1 MAIVDQNKFYKDLET
16 GNVSPVY
23 FIFGDEPFL
32 IEQCVHRFKFGLLDE
47 NSFDFNYSLFYAGD
61 AEIQNVKDTVETL
74 PVFAA
79 RRVVILKN
87 AHELKDSEWS
97 ELESVFKNPV
107 DSTVFVLFAD
117 KIDKRKK
124 CFKNL
129 IDTSI
134 AIEFKKPYDNEI
146 PRWINYYA
154 GQVGLKLT
162 QAAVHR
168 LHRLVGNN
176 LSEIYA
182 QLEKI
187 KTYLGSQ
194 ESSSSPHHDHVDVA
208 EVNAVVSNS
217 REENVFDFTKAI
229 GQKDRVKALEQIVN
243 LLDQGQSEIGVVSLL
258 ARHMRILLTVRTGMD
273 QGIGGTKLA
282 HLANVS
288 PYFIDEYCGQAKI
301 WPVKKLEDSLVLLS
315 ETDKALKSSPLSSHI
330 WLENLV
336 LKSCSM

>member
-16 GNVSPVY
+16 GNVTPVY

-32 IEQCVHRFKFGLLDE
+32 IDQCVNRFKYGLLDE
-47 NSFDFNYSLFYAGD
+47 NSLDFNYSLFYAGD
-61 AEIQNVKDTVETL
+61 ADIQSVKETVETL
-74 PVFAA
+74 PVFAQ

-87 AHELKDSEWS
+87 SHELKDAEWN
-97 ELESVFKNPV
+97 ELEPLFKNPV

-124 CFKNL
+124 HFKNL
-129 IDTSI
+129 IDT
-134 AIEFKKPYDNEI
+134 AAALEFKKPYDNEI

-154 GQVGLKLT
+154 SQYELKLT

-187 KTYLGSQ
+187 KMYLDGGTQ
-194 ESSSSPHHDHVDVA
+194 VDVDH
-208 EVNAVVSNS
+208 VNAVVSNS
-217 REENVFDFTKAI
+217 REENIFDFTKAV
-229 GQKDRVKALEQIVN
+229 GQKDRVRALEQIVN
-243 LLDQGQSEIGVVSLL
+243 LLDQGQSEIGIVNLL
-258 ARHMRILLTVRTGMD
+258 ARHMRILLTVRTGLD
-273 QGIGGTKLA
+273 QGVGGTKLA
-282 HLANVS
+282 NLANVS
-288 PYFIDEYCGQAKI
+288 PYFIDEYSAQAKL
-301 WPVKKLEDSLVLLS
+301 WPVRKLEDSLVLLG

>member
-1 MAIVDQNKFYKDLET
+1 MAVTDQNKFYKDLET
-16 GNVSPVY
+16 GKFTPVY

-32 IEQCVHRFKFGLLDE
+32 IEQCVSRFKYSILDE
-47 NSFDFNYSLFYAGD
+47 NSVDFNFSLFYAAD
-61 AEIQNVKDTVETL
+61 ADVQNIKEAVETL
-74 PVFAA
+74 PVFAQK
-79 RRVVILKN
+79 RLVILKN
-87 AHELKDSEWS
+87 ANELKDSEWQ
-97 ELESVFKNPV
+97 ELESLFKNPV

-124 CFKNL
+124 HYKTL
-129 IDTSI
+129 IESST
-134 AIEFKKPYDNEI
+134 ALEFKKPYDNEI
-146 PRWINYYA
+146 PRWINHYA
-154 GQVGLKLT
+154 NEHGLRLT
-162 QAAVHR
+162 QTAVHR

-187 KTYLGSQ
+187 KLYLDGGTN
-194 ESSSSPHHDHVDVA
+194 VDIT

-229 GQKDRVKALEQIVN
+229 GQKDRVQALEQIVN
-243 LLDQGQSEIGVVSLL
+243 LLDQGQSEIGVISLL

-273 QGIGGTKLA
+273 QGVGGSKLA
-282 HLANVS
+282 NLANVS
-288 PYFIDEYCGQAKI
+288 PYFIDEYCDQAKR
-301 WPVKKLEDSLVLLS
+301 WPVRKLEDSLVLLS

>member
-1 MAIVDQNKFYKDLET
+1 MAIIDQNKFYKDLES

-32 IEQCVHRFKFGLLDE
+32 IDQCVNRFKYALLDE
-47 NSFDFNYSLFYAGD
+47 NSLDFNYSLFYAGD
-61 AEIQNVKDTVETL
+61 ADVVAVKDAVETL
-74 PVFAA
+74 PVFAQ

-87 AHELKDSEWS
+87 SNELKDSEWT
-97 ELESVFKNPV
+97 ELESLFKNPV

-124 CFKNL
+124 HFKNI
-129 IDTSI
+129 IDS
-134 AIEFKKPYDNEI
+134 AAALEFKKPYDNEI

-154 GQVGLKLT
+154 AQFELKLT
-162 QAAVHR
+162 QPAVHR

-187 KTYLGSQ
+187 KIFLDGGTQ
-194 ESSSSPHHDHVDVA
+194 VEAEHV
-208 EVNAVVSNS
+208 NSVVSNS
-217 REENVFDFTKAI
+217 REESVFDFTKAV
-229 GQKDRVKALEQIVN
+229 GQKDRVRALEQIVT
-243 LLDQGQSEIGVVSLL
+243 LLDQGQSEIGIVNLL
-258 ARHMRILLTVRTGMD
+258 ARHMRILLTVRTGLD
-273 QGIGGTKLA
+273 QGIGGAKLA
-282 HLANVS
+282 SLANVS
-288 PYFIDEYCGQAKI
+288 PYFVDEYAAQAKG
-301 WPVKKLEDSLVLLS
+301 WPVRKLEDSLVLLG

>member
-1 MAIVDQNKFYKDLET
+1 MAIIDQNKFYKDLES

-32 IEQCVHRFKFGLLDE
+32 IDQCVNRFKYALLDE
-47 NSFDFNYSLFYAGD
+47 NSLDFNYSLFYAGD
-61 AEIQNVKDTVETL
+61 ADVVAVKDAVETL
-74 PVFAA
+74 PVFAQ

-87 AHELKDSEWS
+87 SNELKDSEWA
-97 ELESVFKNPV
+97 ELESLFKNPV

-124 CFKNL
+124 HFKNI
-129 IDTSI
+129 IDS
-134 AIEFKKPYDNEI
+134 AAALEFKKPYDNEI

-154 GQVGLKLT
+154 AQFELKLT
-162 QAAVHR
+162 QPAVHR

-187 KTYLGSQ
+187 KIFLDGGTQ
-194 ESSSSPHHDHVDVA
+194 VEAEHV
-208 EVNAVVSNS
+208 NSVVSNS
-217 REENVFDFTKAI
+217 REESVFDFTKAV
-229 GQKDRVKALEQIVN
+229 GQKDRVRALEQIVT
-243 LLDQGQSEIGVVSLL
+243 LLDQGQSEIGIVNLL
-258 ARHMRILLTVRTGMD
+258 ARHMRILLTVRTGLD
-273 QGIGGTKLA
+273 QGIGGAKLA
-282 HLANVS
+282 SLANVS
-288 PYFIDEYCGQAKI
+288 PYFVDEYAAQAKG
-301 WPVKKLEDSLVLLS
+301 WPVRKLEDSLVLLG

>member
-1 MAIVDQNKFYKDLET
+1 MAIIDQNKFYKDLES

-32 IEQCVHRFKFGLLDE
+32 IDQCVNRFKYGLLDE
-47 NSFDFNYSLFYAGD
+47 NSFDFNYSLFYASD
-61 AEIQNVKDTVETL
+61 ADVQSIKDTVETL
-74 PVFAA
+74 PVFAQ

-87 AHELKDSEWS
+87 SHELKESEWN
-97 ELESVFKNPV
+97 ELESLFKNPV

-124 CFKNL
+124 HFKNL
-129 IDTSI
+129 IDTSS
-134 AIEFKKPYDNEI
+134 ALEFKKPYDNEI

-154 GQVGLKLT
+154 SQYELKLT
-162 QAAVHR
+162 QGAVHR

-187 KTYLGSQ
+187 KVYLDGAAT
-194 ESSSSPHHDHVDVA
+194 VDV
-208 EVNAVVSNS
+208 EHVNAVVSNS
-217 REENVFDFTKAI
+217 REESVFDFTKAV
-229 GQKDRVKALEQIVN
+229 GQKDRVRALEQIVS
-243 LLDQGQSEIGVVSLL
+243 LLDQGQNEIGIVNLL

-273 QGIGGTKLA
+273 QGIGGAKLA
-282 HLANVS
+282 NLANVS
-288 PYFIDEYCGQAKI
+288 PYFIEEYCAQAKG
-301 WPVKKLEDSLVLLS
+301 WPVRKLEESLVLLG

-330 WLENLV
+330 WLENMV

>member
-1 MAIVDQNKFYKDLET
+1 MAIIDQNKFYKDLET
-16 GNVSPVY
+16 GKVSPVY

-32 IEQCVHRFKFGLLDE
+32 IEQCVSRFKYGLLDE

-61 AEIQNVKDTVETL
+61 ADIQSIKDTVETL
-74 PVFAA
+74 PVFAQ

-87 AHELKDSEWS
+87 AHELKDSEWN
-97 ELESVFKNPV
+97 ELEPLFKNPV

-124 CFKNL
+124 QFKNV
-129 IDTSI
+129 IDV
-134 AIEFKKPYDNEI
+134 AQALEFKKPYDNEI

-154 GQVGLKLT
+154 SQYELKLT

-187 KTYLGSQ
+187 KTYLNGAT
-194 ESSSSPHHDHVDVA
+194 HVDVA
-208 EVNAVVSNS
+208 EVNTVVSNS

-229 GQKDRVKALEQIVN
+229 GQKDRVQALEQIVN
-243 LLDQGQSEIGVVSLL
+243 LLDQGQSEIGIVTLL

-273 QGIGGTKLA
+273 QGIGGAKLA
-282 HLANVS
+282 NLANVS
-288 PYFIDEYCGQAKI
+288 PYFIDEYCAQAKG
-301 WPVKKLEDSLVLLS
+301 WPVRKLEDSLVLLG